1 MMKKKKIIQ
10 IKIKEK
16 KIKNKNKKNFINLT
30 GNSKKISKKNNH
42 NISRDKSKLTGNKRK
57 RYKNEY

>member
-42 NISRDKSKLTGNKRK
+42 NISRDKSKLTGKKRK